1 MRKLGFFAVAALIL
15 AGFGSSWIASTSQAR
30 ITASTN
36 GVSINPMQVMAA
48 RSDLPIQ
55 HVVDY
60 SLVYE

>member
-1 MRKLGFFAVAALIL
+1 MRQFSFLAITAFIL
-15 AGFGSSWIASTSQAR
+15 AGFGGWITATSQAR
-30 ITASTN
+30 VIAPTY